1 MATPGNP
8 LKEELAMTFR
18 FTAHPIVTGYPSTM
32 GDDVQLN
39 TTTLIRHAARTHPE
53 REIVYRTPQGSWD
66 RYTYAAAYERII
78 RGANALRGLGVGVG
92 DRVGILD
99 WNSRR
104 HYENYWAIPGLGAV
118 MVQLNLRLG
127 AEDLSFVI
135 RDSGTSVICV
145 DETLLPVAEAVA
157 PMLPEV
163 QAWVVMTDR
172 PLSHIETTLP
182 NVHHY
187 EDLVAAASPNITW
200 PELEERSA
208 YSACY
213 TTGTT
218 GRPKGVYYSH
228 RAISLH
234 AYAIATNIGM
244 VLDDCTML
252 ITPMF
257 HGQAWG
263 LVQAATLMANKI
275 VLPGRYV
282 AEDTRP
288 LTDAIIAEGVT
299 IANGAPAIFLPMLE
313 YIQTLDT
320 KPDLSR
326 LRMMS
331 GATEPPLTMMRGFHE
346 LTGAE
351 VVHAYGATE
360 TTPLVTINRYKPSVR
375 ERLSEDELYELKR
388 KQGLPVAGVDI
399 RLVDGAGKDVP
410 WDGVTQGEICMRGP
424 WVTGTYHNMAEADR
438 ADRFLDGYWRSG
450 DVGTID
456 ADGYLKVTD
465 RLKDVIKSGGE
476 WISSIDME
484 NLLLAHPAVA
494 EAAVVGLSHP
504 KWQERPFVLI
514 VPRPGRE
521 VSLEQVRM
529 HLSSAFANW
538 QLPDAIEI
546 VPQIP
551 RTSVGKF
558 DKKHIRA
565 LYAGTY
571 GGEQTH
577 G

>member
-1 MATPGNP
+1 
-8 LKEELAMTFR
+8 MT
-18 FTAHPIVTGYPSTM
+18 TASPSRTVVTGYPSTM

-39 TTTLIRHAARTHPE
+39 TTTLIRHAARTYPE
-53 REIVYRTPQGSWD
+53 REIVYRRPDGGWD
-66 RYTYAAAYERII
+66 RYTYAAAYERIV
-78 RGANALRGLGVGVG
+78 RGANALRGLGAQPG

-104 HYENYWAIPGLGAV
+104 HYELYWAIPGLAAV

-127 AEDLSFVI
+127 PEDLSYVVE
-135 RDSGTSVICV
+135 DSGTSVICV
-145 DETLLPVAEAVA
+145 DESLLPVAEAVA
-157 PMLPEV
+157 PRLPGV
-163 QAWVVMTDR
+163 RAWVVMSDQ
-172 PLSHIETTLP
+172 PLSQIETSLP

-187 EDLVAAASPNITW
+187 EDLVTAASPHIDW
-200 PELEERSA
+200 PEVDERSA

-228 RAISLH
+228 RAIYLH
-234 AYAIATNIGM
+234 SYAIATNIGM

-263 LVQAATLMANKI
+263 LTQAATLMANKI

-282 AEDTRP
+282 AEDTKP

-299 IANGAPAIFLPMLE
+299 IANGAPAIFLPMLH
-313 YIQTLDT
+313 YIETLEE

-331 GATEPPLTMMRGFHE
+331 GATEPPLSMMRGFHDM
-346 LTGAE
+346 TGAE
-351 VVHAYGATE
+351 IVHAYGATE
-360 TTPLVTINRYKPSVR
+360 TTPLVTMNRYKPSLR
-375 ERLSEDELYELKR
+375 GRLSEDELFELKR
-388 KQGLPVAGVDI
+388 KQGLPVTGVDI
-399 RLVDGAGKDVP
+399 RLIDGIGNDVA
-410 WDGVTQGEICMRGP
+410 WDGVTQGEICMHGP
-424 WVTGTYHNMAEADR
+424 WITQTYHNMPEDDR
-438 ADRFLDGYWRSG
+438 ADRFHDGYWRSG

-456 ADGYLKVTD
+456 ANGYLKVTD
-465 RLKDVIKSGGE
+465 RVKDVIKSGGE

-484 NLLLAHPAVA
+484 NLLLSHPAIA
-494 EAAVVGLSHP
+494 EAAVVGLAHP

-514 VPRPGRE
+514 VPRPEQE
-521 VSLEQVRM
+521 VTLKQVRD
-529 HLSSAFANW
+529 HLSSAFASW

-546 VPQIP
+546 VSEIP

-558 DKKHIRA
+558 DKKRIRSA
-565 LYAGTY
+565 YAGAY
-571 GGEQTH
+571 EGEH
-577 G
+577 GNA

>member
-1 MATPGNP
+1 
-8 LKEELAMTFR
+8 MTTTSPSR
-18 FTAHPIVTGYPSTM
+18 TIVTGYPSTM

-53 REIVYRTPQGSWD
+53 REIVYRTSDGGWA
-66 RYTYAAAYERII
+66 RYSYAAAYERII
-78 RGANALRGLGVGVG
+78 RGANALRGLGVQPGE
-92 DRVGILD
+92 RVGILD

-104 HYENYWAIPGLGAV
+104 HYELYWAIPGLAAV

-127 AEDLSFVI
+127 PEDLAFVI
-135 RDSGTSVICV
+135 EDSGSSVICV

-157 PMLPEV
+157 PRLPNV
-163 QAWVVMTDR
+163 RAWVVMTDK
-172 PLSHIETTLP
+172 PLSQIKTTLP
-182 NVHHY
+182 NVLHY
-187 EDLVAAASPNITW
+187 EDLVAAASARITW
-200 PELEERSA
+200 PEVDEHAA

-228 RAISLH
+228 RAIVLH
-234 AYAIATNIGM
+234 SYAIATNIGM

-263 LVQAATLMANKI
+263 LPQAATLMANKI
-275 VLPGRYV
+275 VLPGRYM
-282 AEDTRP
+282 AEDTKP

-299 IANGAPAIFLPMLE
+299 ITNGAPAIFLPMLH
-313 YIQTLDT
+313 YIETLEH

-331 GATEPPLTMMRGFHE
+331 GATEPPLTMMRGFHD

-351 VVHAYGATE
+351 IVHAYGATE
-360 TTPLVTINRYKPSVR
+360 TTPLVTMNRYKPSVR
-375 ERLSEDELYELKR
+375 ERLTEGELLELKR
-388 KQGLPVAGVDI
+388 KQGLPVSGVDV
-399 RLVDGAGKDVP
+399 RLIDGMGNDVP

-424 WVTGTYHNMAEADR
+424 WITTTYHHMPEDDR
-438 ADRFLDGYWRSG
+438 AGRFHDGYWRSG

-484 NLLLAHPAVA
+484 NLLLAHPSIA
-494 EAAVVGLSHP
+494 EAAVVGLAHP
-504 KWQERPFVLI
+504 KWQERPFVL
-514 VPRPGRE
+514 VVAKPGHE
-521 VSLEQVRM
+521 VTLDDVRT
-529 HLSSAFANW
+529 HLSSAFAPW
-538 QLPDAIEI
+538 QLPDAIE
-546 VPQIP
+546 VVEEIP

-558 DKKHIRA
+558 DKKRIRSTRA
-565 LYAGTY
+565 NTY
-571 GGEQTH
+571 GGQVNA
-577 G
+577 